1 MGSRSRTISSKV
13 ARTPRNTRAALDLLW
28 LTAACAGIVTLVVVF
43 DLIEYASGV
52 IGRNGMVRED
62 AIVAV
67 AIVIPLAAAVYTARR
82 HSESKAIRSQLAR
95 LSYQDA
101 LTGLPNRRYLADL
114 LRDVLADARRNSDL
128 VAVLFIDLDRFKAIN
143 DTYGHEVGDRL
154 MAEVADRLC
163 ASVGEPGQVARY
175 GGDEFVA
182 ILTSVPD
189 ARATEAAARR
199 IIRTLEAPFRIGEDH
214 IRISAGVGVA
224 LAERNCTQPAEVL
237 RDADL
242 ALYQAKREGPGSHR
256 VFDRTL
262 RGRITPATAE
272 ARLRRALDRGE
283 FRLLYQPIVSP
294 WTKHVVGVEA
304 TLCWEHPEHGVV
316 APDVFL
322 PILEETGLIVPV
334 GAWALED
341 AAAQCRAWQSE
352 LTDRSALNVCVDV
365 SPRQLSQANFPD
377 IVARA
382 LRMSNA
388 DPEQLCLEIGG
399 SSPSSDP
406 RLIWPV
412 LRPCKG
418 LGVSIA
424 LDGVGKN
431 PHALA
436 CLRELPVDVIK
447 LDPANVRALTASTE
461 AALITEHLTAM
472 ARDLDIVTIATGVE
486 SDEQMTVLK
495 SMHCDLVQGPL
506 LGTARPADQLAD
518 RIAGPPPDGWLPAG
532 SRASSQPQRDH
543 GVNRDQEYPVSLAE

>member
-13 ARTPRNTRAALDLLW
+13 ARTPRNIKAALDLLW
-28 LTAACAGIVTLVVVF
+28 LGAACAGIVTLIVVL
-43 DLIEYASGV
+43 DLIEHTAGV
-52 IGRNGMVRED
+52 IGRNGLIRED
-62 AIVAV
+62 AVVAA

-82 HSESKAIRSQLAR
+82 HSESKAIRHQLAR

-101 LTGLPNRRYLADL
+101 LTGLPNRRYLTDL
-114 LRDVLADARRNSDL
+114 LRDVLADARRNSDQ
-128 VAVLFIDLDRFKAIN
+128 VAVLFIDLDRFKAVN

-154 MAEVADRLC
+154 MTEVAGRLL
-163 ASVGEPGQVARY
+163 ASVGEAGHVARY

-199 IIRTLEAPFRIGEDH
+199 IIRTLEAPFQIGEDH

-224 LAERNCTQPAEVL
+224 LAERNCTRPAEVL

-242 ALYQAKREGPGSHR
+242 ALYQAKRAGPGSQQI
-256 VFDRTL
+256 FDRTL
-262 RGRITPATAE
+262 RGRITPSTAE

-304 TLCWEHPEHGVV
+304 ALCWEHPEHGVV

-341 AAAQCRAWQSE
+341 AAAQCRTWQSE

-377 IVARA
+377 VVARA
-382 LRMSNA
+382 LRLSSA

-399 SSPSSDP
+399 CPPAPDP
-406 RLIWPV
+406 QSIWPV

-424 LDGVGKN
+424 LDGMGNN

-436 CLRELPVDVIK
+436 CLRELPVDVMK
-447 LDPANVRALTASTE
+447 LDAANVRALTASRE

-486 SDEQMTVLK
+486 SEEQVTLLK
-495 SMHCDLVQGPL
+495 SMHCDLLQGPL
-506 LGTARPADQLAD
+506 LGAARPADQLAD
-518 RIAGPPPDGWLPAG
+518 RIAGSPPDGWQPSASKIAAPAQRTMG
-532 SRASSQPQRDH
+532 LAPSPEPSR
-543 GVNRDQEYPVSLAE
+543 